1 MTRHRLSAPQQHRG
15 GARPGVQL
23 PRRPAR
29 EPRVGGGDTGTGTRA
44 KTSTSYRLS
53 WLSVSRTTILHGMVP
68 TRSSTWFVGC

>member
-23 PRRPAR
+23 P
-29 EPRVGGGDTGTGTRA
+29 PRVGGGDTGTGTRA
-44 KTSTSYRLS
+44 KTSTSNRLS